1 MDIRREELL
10 KLIRGGLTPK
20 ALEEQLSNYHENDI
34 AGIDVYKRQPPRRS
48 HCRAR

>member
-34 AGIDVYKRQPPRRS
+34 AGILEELAPLLLKTIMTKW
-48 HCRAR
+48 

>member
-20 ALEEQLSNYHENDI
+20 ALEEQLSLIHI
-34 AGIDVYKRQPPRRS
+34 
-48 HCRAR
+48 